1 MSDLIRVSLSPQE
14 ISLAPGASGDVSA
27 TVTNLSAALDQISL
41 EIEGLDPSWVQI
53 LPVVLPIYPQ
63 EQKTARLTIRV
74 PAEAPGGGPW
84 GLAVRARS
92 RENQGVTGVATLALS
107 IQGTGSLELTAPRT
121 APVLAGAG
129 TAAFPLHLVNHA
141 AVPVVAQFS
150 VADPTG
156 ALECTVEPARLQLG
170 ARAEGQA
177 RLTVRV
183 RTPDLPARSFDLTV
197 TAAATGAAPAQAAVH
212 FAYEPPPKLGLAI
225 TPPAQR
231 CEARAAGE
239 SMPDARFVLTVHNPG
254 KEATRAGVHAY
265 DPQRIGQ
272 YACTPSA
279 VDIPAGGDARIE
291 LLVMTE
297 SRLAPGATR
306 RIQFTVTAAPLA
318 PGIGGAVARGELLQ
332 VAPAAVV
339 PVRPPV
345 APPPAP
351 VVPQPRR
358 FPWWAVAAGAAALFL
373 LLIACV
379 VILQLAGVLR

>member
-14 ISLAPGASGDVSA
+14 ISIAPGASGDVSA

-41 EIEGLDPSWVQI
+41 EIEGLDPAWVQI
-53 LPVVLPIYPQ
+53 LPAVLPIYPQ

-92 RENQGVTGVATLALS
+92 RENQGVTGVVTLAFS

-121 APVLAGAG
+121 APALAGAG

-183 RTPDLPARSFDLTV
+183 RNTDLPARSFEVMV
-197 TAAATGAAPAQAAVH
+197 TAAATGAAPAQAAVR
-212 FAYEPPPKLGLAI
+212 FAYEPPPKLELAV

-231 CEARAAGE
+231 CEARTAGE
-239 SMPDARFVLTVHNPG
+239 PVPDARFVVTVRNPG

-272 YACTPSA
+272 YACTPAA

-297 SRLAPGATR
+297 SRLAPGTTR
-306 RIQFTVTAAPLA
+306 RIEFTVTAAPLA

-345 APPPAP
+345 AAPPPA
-351 VVPQPRR
+351 VPQPRR
-358 FPWWAVAAGAAALFL
+358 FPWWAVAAGAAALLL
-373 LLIACV
+373 LLIACI